1 MCLNH
6 DFYFFWVSSL
16 AYPNL
21 LGKKGYVVVVV
32 VVVVVIVVVKSLSVF
47 NCLVDSDVP
56 TGIYFHC
63 STIDIQLR
71 MCGSFPFSY
80 LSFISHLPGT
90 HNVRVIMYYRFFCV
104 CVIRDHIVSGL
115 QT

>member
-1 MCLNH
+1 LNH
-6 DFYFFWVSSL
+6 DLYFFWVSSL

-21 LGKKGYVVVVV
+21 LGKKGYVVV
-32 VVVVVIVVVKSLSVF
+32 VVVKSLSVF

-90 HNVRVIMYYRFFCV
+90 HNVRVIMYYSFFFV
-104 CVIRDHIVSGL
+104 CDQRSYCEWASNIGYIYYL
-115 QT
+115 